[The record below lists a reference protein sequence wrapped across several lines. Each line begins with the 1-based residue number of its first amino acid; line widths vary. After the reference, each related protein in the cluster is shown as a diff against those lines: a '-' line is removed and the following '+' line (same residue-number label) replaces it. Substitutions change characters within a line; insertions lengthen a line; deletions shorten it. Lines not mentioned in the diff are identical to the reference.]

1 MKTGFKKLDEIVKIK
16 QGDLVLLA
24 GTASV
29 GKTSFVLNVLNN
41 IAINDKKSVLFF
53 SLECSKESVLAKI
66 ASIAGVIEAP
76 NILDL
81 NDFDSLKVKKI
92 SEKIDKKSIYIDDTS
107 GISIKEICEKSKNIK
122 KEKDISCVIIDYLE
136 LISYGESK
144 NLSKITETNN
154 ILSNLKNLAQELNIL
169 VLVTSYI
176 SHKKIYHK
184 KNHVSTLEDL
194 TSNNID
200 YEKYA
205 DIILLLHREECFDES
220 TKRKNIAD
228 IIIAKK
234 QVNISESIELKWIP
248 KHFRFCDL

>member
-1 MKTGFKKLDEIVKIK
+1 MKTGFQKLDKIVKIK

-53 SLECSKESVLAKI
+53 SLECSKESGLAKI
-66 ASIAGVIEAP
+66 DSIAGVIEAP
-76 NILDL
+76 DILDL
-81 NDFDSLKVKKI
+81 KDSDLLKVKKI
-92 SEKIDKKSIYIDDTS
+92 SEKIDKERIYIDDTP
-107 GISIKEICEKSKNIK
+107 GISIKEICEKSKNMK
-122 KEKDISCVIIDYLE
+122 KEKDIACVIIDYLE

-154 ILSNLKNLAQELNIL
+154 ILSNLKNLAQELNIPI
-169 VLVTSYI
+169 LVTSYI
-176 SHKKIYHK
+176 SLRKIYHR
-184 KNHVSTLEDL
+184 KNHVPTLEDL

-205 DIILLLHREECFDES
+205 DNILLLHRKIVLTNQQKE
-220 TKRKNIAD
+220 KIL
-228 IIIAKK
+228 
-234 QVNISESIELKWIP
+234 QIS
-248 KHFRFCDL
+248 